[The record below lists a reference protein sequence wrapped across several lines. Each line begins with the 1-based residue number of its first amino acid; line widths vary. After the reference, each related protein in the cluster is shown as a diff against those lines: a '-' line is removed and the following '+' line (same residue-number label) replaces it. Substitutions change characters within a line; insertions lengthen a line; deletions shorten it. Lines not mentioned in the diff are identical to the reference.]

1 MVVPAS
7 RSAGPLA
14 GHVALVTG
22 AAGPGVGRA
31 TAYAL
36 ARDGADVVVNTDRS
50 LAAAEAVAADLRAL
64 GRRAIAVVADGGDPA
79 AVAAMFARARAEV
92 GAPDI
97 VVVSAGGRWRPRA
110 IDAIPPEEW
119 REVLSEEIDSFYL
132 AVREALPA
140 MRAQGWGRVVTVGG
154 YDADHWDV
162 SEEQGPIDYALG
174 KAARHWLTRTLARRE
189 AEHGVTVN
197 AVAPGPITR
206 VPVEAIAAHVLHG
219 ESLEGYRRPTQVD
232 VAEAIAWLCRSPAVN
247 GAIVDLPGPHPGAVT
262 VEG

>member
-1 MVVPAS
+1 MVTPTS
-7 RSAGPLA
+7 LSHGPLA

-36 ARDGADVVVNTDRS
+36 ARDGADVIVNTDRS
-50 LAAAEAVAADLRAL
+50 LDAAEAVAAELRAL
-64 GRRAIAVVADGGDPA
+64 GRRAIAVVADAGDPA
-79 AVAAMFARARAEV
+79 AIATMFRRARLEV
-92 GAPDI
+92 GVPDI
-97 VVVSAGGRWRPRA
+97 LVVSAGGRWRPRA
-110 IDAIPPEEW
+110 IDAIPPGEW

-140 MRAQGWGRVVTVGG
+140 MRAQRWGRVVAVGG
-154 YDADHWDV
+154 YDAEQTA
-162 SEEQGPIDYALG
+162 EESWPLDYALG

-206 VPVEAIAAHVLHG
+206 VPIEAILAHVIEG
-219 ESLEGYRRPTQVD
+219 RSLEGYRRPTQVD

-247 GAIVDLPGPHPGAVT
+247 GAIIDLPGPHPGAVT